1 MFDFSGLKAV
11 SANDDDEK
19 YSFVGIRNGALRLPK
34 GCKAWEESINLNK
47 EPDKKFAAMQDT
59 FLSLYRTLRAYRQA
73 KNVSLTNDRDGVQ
86 QGGKGGQKLT
96 LGSYE
101 EDGNIV
107 SVIYYRHLDMLDS
120 ILEAYDELAILSLAQ
135 RIGRSERLDYS
146 KLHQHL
152 ERATFLEDDSFVVD
166 EMMLPR
172 QQVSFEPVEIVQMYC
187 FVLLE
192 IKKWLDEDD
201 DVAPDIRVLAE
212 QFFEHHL
219 ATGDSLFK
227 FETWERTRNILRE
240 RLGIIDQNTA
250 YKDEAYHDFY
260 DALECFL
267 WGNMQPSKDGI
278 QWGIST
284 FAPVWESMCLSY
296 LIEDRLPEI
305 AACDTSSLPDELK
318 NRLALLT
325 EKEESDD
332 KKVTASLRVTKELS
346 NVFKV
351 NGVQLFPD
359 CVLKIRFLDNYR
371 NLLYKEYDVKKLADD
386 PATTK
391 RIPKDH
397 YEIWQ
402 GLKDKTNGTAQ
413 RDAGQRLFALTGNNI
428 PDNWTAFL
436 LGRALSGSCENE
448 SGNRNANKFIES
460 KNTNVTSL
468 INKDIG
474 TPFHL
479 NLLRGMV
486 WEVYFNKDDEFRDID
501 SIKRRKSLCS
511 YNFAMEC
518 IQDVKE
524 KNPKSGI
531 NVLYEFT
538 QLAEAVIKSKNIGQ
552 STIIDFKYLTTD
564 YFHDPKN
571 AADIRTRSVRKQ
583 FVYEYLLNEKLD
595 KPAERYSIGS
605 EFWIPGFDEDHKKI
619 ELSPDEQFL
628 GGSIP
633 LRRLNV
639 AALMD
644 AYCKLAAK
652 EVEIA
657 YFS

>member
-47 EPDKKFAAMQDT
+47 EPDKKFAAMQDA

-278 QWGIST
+278 QWGINT

-305 AACDTSSLPDELK
+305 AACDTSNLPDELT
-318 NRLALLT
+318 NRLTLLT
-325 EKEESDD
+325 NTEESA
-332 KKVTASLRVTKELS
+332 VASIRTIDELKGT
-346 NVFKV
+346 FIL
-351 NGVQLFPD
+351 NGAQLFPD
-359 CVLKIRFLDNYR
+359 CVLIRDLNIHNLNTYR
-371 NLLYKEYDVKKLADD
+371 DRLYKEYDVENLADGKSSLSTQKID
-386 PATTK
+386 SAFG
-391 RIPKDH
+391 
-397 YEIWQ
+397 EIWS
-402 GLKDKTNGTAQ
+402 GLKSRNGPSQKTA
-413 RDAGQRLFALTGNNI
+413 ANNLI
-428 PDNWTAFL
+428 SLLVNSPPSNLTAFF
-436 LGRALSGSCENE
+436 LGRAMSGSFECIGGAATDREKVC
-448 SGNRNANKFIES
+448 RD
-460 KNTNVTSL
+460 L
-468 INKDIG
+468 INAEITDS
-474 TPFHL
+474 HL
-479 NLLRGMV
+479 HILRGV
-486 WEVYFNKDDEFRDID
+486 IWEVYLNNHDKLRRASHQPSDKADH
-501 SIKRRKSLCS
+501 SLSRRKKLGS
-511 YNFAMEC
+511 YTLAENR
-518 IQDVKE
+518 IKKI
-524 KNPKSGI
+524 KNQYPEI
-531 NVLYEFT
+531 NALYDFM
-538 QLAEAVIKSKNIGQ
+538 QFAEAVIDGNKLEQ
-552 STIIDFKYLTTD
+552 STIIDFKYLSVD
-564 YFHDPKN
+564 YFYDPKN

-583 FVYEYLLNEKLD
+583 FVYEYLLNEKLN
-595 KPAERYSIGS
+595 KPMNRYSIGS
-605 EFWIPGFDEDHKKI
+605 EFWIPSFDDDHTKI
-619 ELSPDEQFL
+619 ELSSDEQFH

-633 LRRLNV
+633 LHRLNA

-644 AYCKLAAK
+644 TYWKLAAK
-652 EVEIA
+652 
-657 YFS
+657 